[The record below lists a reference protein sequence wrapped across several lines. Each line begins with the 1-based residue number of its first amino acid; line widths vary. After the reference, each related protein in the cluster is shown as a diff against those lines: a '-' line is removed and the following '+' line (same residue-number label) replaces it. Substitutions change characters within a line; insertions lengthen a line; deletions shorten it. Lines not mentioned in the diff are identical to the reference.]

1 VADDVEAPARAV
13 LRALAGRS
21 GSLMRPVR
29 IDSAFAE
36 RLAAVDQ
43 VRIGWLSLRVGW
55 LFMAGTV
62 TGDNAAGAP
71 PAGSALAGR

>member
-1 VADDVEAPARAV
+1 
-13 LRALAGRS
+13 
-21 GSLMRPVR
+21 MRPVR